1 MNTHTS
7 NTPKY
12 TNAHIHTYSCTHTY
26 IHTYTHT
33 HNTCTHTYILTHIHI
48 HTCTHMHMHTH
59 MHTQAHTSTHTYTH
73 THTHMHYKFWREKRE
88 GNFNIENGP
97 LFLGYFVH
105 KKKVLPKRH
114 TTISS
119 YYTTHKLAK

>member
-1 MNTHTS
+1 MNTHNHHTR

-12 TNAHIHTYSCTHTY
+12 TNAHIHTYACTHT
-26 IHTYTHT
+26 H
-33 HNTCTHTYILTHIHI
+33 THIHI
-48 HTCTHMHMHTH
+48 HITHMHTHIHINTHTYTHMHTH
-59 MHTQAHTSTHTYTH
+59 MHTQAHTHIH
-73 THTHMHYKFWREKRE
+73 IHTHMHYKFWREKRE

-114 TTISS
+114 NTISS